1 MRPEL
6 PMSAEVTAFLAR
18 PRPPTVD
25 ESRHPSHGPERRTWR
40 SDRDELARRL
50 YATGEWSA
58 IEISEALGLT
68 KTWWGGRMRALGI
81 EPHAHLRGRNFRV
94 KPPAP
99 PLRIALD
106 AAAQHVAR
114 NPGCS
119 SADIARML
127 HVTRQ
132 RVHQIVARLVADG
145 LVRAEK
151 RPGHPSRMFPPDA

>member
-58 IEISEALGLT
+58 IEISEAFGLT

-81 EPHAHLRGRNFRV
+81 APHWHLRGRNFRV
-94 KPPAP
+94 KPPP
-99 PLRIALD
+99 PPQRFALD
-106 AAAQHVAR
+106 AAARHVAS
-114 NPGCS
+114 NPGCCE
-119 SADIARML
+119 ADIGRAL
-127 HVTRQ
+127 LVTRQ
-132 RVHQIVARLVADG
+132 RAHQLVERLVSDG
-145 LVRAEK
+145 LARAEK
-151 RPGHPSRMFPPDA
+151 RPARPSRVFPPDA